1 MHCCYISEIDKHTL
15 PFFYLCYLNDT
26 QFYLPATLDSDC
38 SYDDPFVCFN
48 ELNFL
53 QLNNTKTEVIL
64 CGTPSSINILT
75 KAFYPHEFGLYLMF
89 QWIVSCLLIIK
100 STENI
105 ATLKLFF
112 FSIYRMLKQ
121 LSVCVT
127 FYLDYHNLL

>member
-1 MHCCYISEIDKHTL
+1 MHCRYISEIDKHIL

-26 QFYLPATLDSDC
+26 QFYLPATLFD
-38 SYDDPFVCFN
+38 CFN

-75 KAFYPHEFGLYLMF
+75 KAFYPHKFRLYLMF

-127 FYLDYHNLL
+127 FHLDYHNLL